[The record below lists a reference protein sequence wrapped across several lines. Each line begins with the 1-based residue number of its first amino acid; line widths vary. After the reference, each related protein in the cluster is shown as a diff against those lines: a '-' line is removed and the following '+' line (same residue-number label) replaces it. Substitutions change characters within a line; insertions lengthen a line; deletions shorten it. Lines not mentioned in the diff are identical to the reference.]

1 MTDKK
6 AKTVIGYFNS
16 IVKESKHKP
25 NKLWVDKGR
34 EFYNILMQTWLAD
47 NDILMYLIYN
57 EGKPVVTE
65 RFTRILKRKIYKKMK
80 TRNSCSYL
88 DYLDR
93 LVDEYNNTYHRSIG
107 KSPIHAD
114 YSALTEEIETGYKTP
129 KFEEGDRIKTTKLKN
144 FLAKLTPKIGQEK
157 YF

>member
-1 MTDKK
+1 
-6 AKTVIGYFNS
+6 
-16 IVKESKHKP
+16 
-25 NKLWVDKGR
+25 
-34 EFYNILMQTWLAD
+34 MQTWLAD
-47 NDILMYLIYN
+47 NDILMYLTYN

-65 RFTRILKRKIYKKMK
+65 RFTRILKRKIYKKMT

-88 DYLDR
+88 GYLDR

-107 KSPIHAD
+107 KSPIDAD